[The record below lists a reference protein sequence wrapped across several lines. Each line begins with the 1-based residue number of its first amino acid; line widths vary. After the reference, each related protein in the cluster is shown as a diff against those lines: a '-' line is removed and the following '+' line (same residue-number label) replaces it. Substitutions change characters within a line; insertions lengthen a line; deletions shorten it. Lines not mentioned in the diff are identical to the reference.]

1 MKFLI
6 FGGNSP
12 IAIAISQSLATV
24 DEVWHV
30 TRKNNKSIQKN
41 FNGLDVSILELDLNS
56 PADFMG
62 DFSLTLEKENFDG
75 IVFAHRYRG
84 DLIITTSDT
93 KLKFSHHM

>member
-30 TRKNNKSIQKN
+30 TRKNNKSIQK
-41 FNGLDVSILELDLNS
+41 ILTVWMLAS
-56 PADFMG
+56 
-62 DFSLTLEKENFDG
+62 
-75 IVFAHRYRG
+75 
-84 DLIITTSDT
+84 
-93 KLKFSHHM
+93 